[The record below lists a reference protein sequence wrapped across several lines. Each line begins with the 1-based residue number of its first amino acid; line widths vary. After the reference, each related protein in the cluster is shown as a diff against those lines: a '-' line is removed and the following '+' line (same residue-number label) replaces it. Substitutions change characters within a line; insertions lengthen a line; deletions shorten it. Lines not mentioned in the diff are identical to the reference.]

1 MIYYK
6 EYKKNSI
13 VNLERYHGW
22 SIEAI
27 AKENVNYLIDCIVT
41 IPEFVLNPTLIEYY
55 SITYRM
61 VDEIPIKGQANKSLF
76 YSSIDHFAAV
86 KSKVEQKW
94 GAYQEFLS
102 YEKENEDCSDD
113 HDYKDYL
120 RDGFFEGDTD
130 TYNEYM
136 GY

>member
-13 VNLERYHGW
+13 VNLGEYYGW

-27 AKENVNYLIDCIVT
+27 AKENVNYLIDCI
-41 IPEFVLNPTLIEYY
+41 ISYPEFVMNPKLIEYY

-61 VDEIPIKGQANKSLF
+61 ADEKPIKGQENKYIF
-76 YSSIDHFAAV
+76 YCSIDHFAAV
-86 KSKVEQKW
+86 KSNVEGKW
-94 GAYQEFLS
+94 EAYQEFLS
-102 YEKENEDCSDD
+102 NQRENEDCSDD
-113 HDYKDYL
+113 HDYNDFL
-120 RDGFFEGDTD
+120 RDGFFEGDND
-130 TYNEYM
+130 TFNEFM